1 MHICDWFNFNKY
13 MLQGGY
19 MAAKRLKFAKQ
30 FAVSSTESGIFDGV
44 AIFVN
49 GYTGSVTFQ

>member
-1 MHICDWFNFNKY
+1 